1 VRSPAAAI
9 AWSFRRRHRWG
20 LMAIAAAVLWQAALK
35 LLTLARG
42 FPLHLDREASF
53 AVVVIGP
60 MSVAFMYL
68 VAVFTFGLDGDLAA
82 RESLYPARMFTR
94 PVTTTALAWWPM
106 FYGTLAVMVL
116 WTATRLLAAW
126 PASIVVP
133 AVWPGLLAVVQL
145 AWAQALMWMPYGLRG
160 TRVLMASLW
169 LASIDTIAILALY
182 QKASE
187 PVMAAI
193 LVPQIPLAYLLARY
207 AVARA
212 RRGDVPDWHG
222 GFARVMRSAA
232 PREQQEAFPSAAL
245 AQAWFERRRGGVS
258 LPAWI
263 AILLPLELSLLWAVG
278 ESTTLVVEILLAA
291 LATPMVIAT
300 FTATTVSGSS
310 REAGASFGL
319 PAFVATRPMTSTQ
332 LVAAKLRLTVRST
345 ILAWLLVAVAV
356 PIAIALSGAST
367 IVAQRSREVADAVG
381 TPRAVVFAL
390 LVVAGFV
397 ASTWKQL
404 VQSLYIGLTGRE
416 WLIKGSVF
424 VALTILF
431 LIALTGDW
439 IYETGRV
446 GALFSTLPLIL
457 SVLAALKMIAAA
469 WVATRLY
476 RDRLVSDRTLV
487 AGAAGWSLAVFALFG
502 LLAWMFDS
510 PHIPRYFLM
519 LVAMLA
525 IPLARVSAAPLA
537 LAWNRHR

>member
-1 VRSPAAAI
+1 MRSPAAAI
-9 AWSFRRRHRWG
+9 AWSFRRRHQWG
-20 LMAIAAAVLWQAALK
+20 LIAIGAALLGQVVIK
-35 LLTLARG
+35 LVTLARG
-42 FPLHLDREASF
+42 FPLSLDSEESF
-53 AVVVIGP
+53 AVVVSVP

-68 VAVFTFGLDGDLAA
+68 VAVFTLGLDGDLAA

-106 FYGTLAVMVL
+106 FYGTVGVTLL

-126 PASIVVP
+126 PPSIVVP

-169 LASIDTIAILALY
+169 LALIDTIAILAVY

-187 PVMAAI
+187 PVMAAF

-207 AVARA
+207 AVGRA
-212 RRGDVPDWHG
+212 RRSDVPDWRG
-222 GFARVMRSAA
+222 GFARLLRSAA
-232 PREQQEAFPSAAL
+232 PGAQQRAFPSAAR
-245 AQAWFERRRGGVS
+245 AQAWFERHRGGVS
-258 LPAWI
+258 LPAWV

-278 ESTTLVVEILLAA
+278 DSGTLVVTILLAA

-300 FTATTVSGSS
+300 FTATTVNASS
-310 REAGASFGL
+310 RESGPSAGL
-319 PAFVATRPMTSTQ
+319 PAFLATRPLTNAQ
-332 LVAAKLRLTVRST
+332 LIAAKLRVTVRST
-345 ILAWLLVAVAV
+345 MLAWLLIAVAV
-356 PIAIALSGAST
+356 PTALVLSGASS
-367 IVAQRSREVADAVG
+367 IVAQRSHEVAEAVG

-424 VALTILF
+424 VTLTILF

-457 SVLAALKMIAAA
+457 SVLAALKLIAAA
-469 WVATRLY
+469 WVVTRLY
-476 RDRLVSDRTLV
+476 RDRLVPDWTLV
-487 AGAAGWSLAVFALFG
+487 AGAAGWSVAVFALFG
-502 LLAWMFDS
+502 LLVWMFDS
-510 PHIPRYFLM
+510 PHIPRYILM

>member
-1 VRSPAAAI
+1 
-9 AWSFRRRHRWG
+9 
-20 LMAIAAAVLWQAALK
+20 
-35 LLTLARG
+35 
-42 FPLHLDREASF
+42 
-53 AVVVIGP
+53 

-145 AWAQALMWMPYGLRG
+145 AWAQALIWMPYGLRG

-416 WLIKGSVF
+416 WLIKGACSSRSRSCSSSRSPETGSTRRARGRAVQHAPADSF
-424 VALTILF
+424 RAGRTQDDRGGCRDALVSRPPASDRRRGRGRRLESRGVALF
-431 LIALTGDW
+431 AP
-439 IYETGRV
+439 
-446 GALFSTLPLIL
+446 A
-457 SVLAALKMIAAA
+457 
-469 WVATRLY
+469 RL
-476 RDRLVSDRTLV
+476 DV
-487 AGAAGWSLAVFALFG
+487 
-502 LLAWMFDS
+502 DS